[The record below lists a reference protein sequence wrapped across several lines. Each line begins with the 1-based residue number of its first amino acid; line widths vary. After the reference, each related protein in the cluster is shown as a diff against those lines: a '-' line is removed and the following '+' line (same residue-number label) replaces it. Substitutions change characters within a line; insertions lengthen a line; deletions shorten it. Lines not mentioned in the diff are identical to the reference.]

1 MNGGYLYQPYIVS
14 KIKDPLT
21 GEVVNETTPTCL
33 RQVISEETSAKMRDA
48 LETVVTDG
56 GGKNAYIEGY
66 RIGGK
71 TGTAQK
77 AVNGSYVGGGY
88 ILSFVGIAPI
98 DDPKIVLYV
107 ALDNPKNCIQYG
119 GTTVAPIAR
128 NMLADMLP
136 SLGVEK
142 VDSQREKVKTWM
154 DKNTYVVE
162 NYVGKSKKDV
172 KSTYFKFVF
181 NGEGT
186 KVLDQLPRAGEKIE
200 EGSTIMIQMG
210 E

>member
-1 MNGGYLYQPYIVS
+1 
-14 KIKDPLT
+14 
-21 GEVVNETTPTCL
+21 
-33 RQVISEETSAKMRDA
+33 
-48 LETVVTDG
+48 
-56 GGKNAYIEGY
+56 
-66 RIGGK
+66 
-71 TGTAQK
+71 
-77 AVNGSYVGGGY
+77 
-88 ILSFVGIAPI
+88 
-98 DDPKIVLYV
+98 
-107 ALDNPKNCIQYG
+107 
-119 GTTVAPIAR
+119 
-128 NMLADMLP
+128 
-136 SLGVEK
+136 
-142 VDSQREKVKTWM
+142 M